1 MRCITSAHN
10 KTHNHTKNTEFDISK
25 KSTISKQI
33 QQYPIIIIIII
44 FNVLRIVGKFWTGVP
59 AQFSQKNWS
68 IQNLGQEDK
77 RANRKQLKA
86 ISGKIKVSQNFSLFL
101 IYSIYVWLLRI
112 KLYDFFPQR
121 HSEVTS
127 RYLSSSAHNDIGFMP
142 YIASYSIGLGLL
154 NTCSMS
160 FYRFE
165 VMRRYLSSSAHSN
178 IGFKYY
184 LLWPGLIYSSF
195 SIQCPFYILL
205 IGALHI
211 DRLYWFQ
218 INTYLSDNAGPHKL

>member
-33 QQYPIIIIIII
+33 QRKQIQQHLIIIILII

-86 ISGKIKVSQNFSLFL
+86 ISGKIKVSQNFSLCL

-112 KLYDFFPQR
+112 RFYDFFLQT

-127 RYLSSSAHNDIGFMP
+127 RYLSSSAMP
-142 YIASYSIGLGLL
+142 TMILASCHI
-154 NTCSMS
+154 
-160 FYRFE
+160 
-165 VMRRYLSSSAHSN
+165 SSC
-178 IGFKYY
+178 
-184 LLWPGLIYSSF
+184 LIF
-195 SIQCPFYILL
+195 
-205 IGALHI
+205 
-211 DRLYWFQ
+211 
-218 INTYLSDNAGPHKL
+218 

>member
-1 MRCITSAHN
+1 MT
-10 KTHNHTKNTEFDISK
+10 F
-25 KSTISKQI
+25 
-33 QQYPIIIIIII
+33 
-44 FNVLRIVGKFWTGVP
+44 
-59 AQFSQKNWS
+59 
-68 IQNLGQEDK
+68 
-77 RANRKQLKA
+77 
-86 ISGKIKVSQNFSLFL
+86 FL
-101 IYSIYVWLLRI
+101 
-112 KLYDFFPQR
+112 QT

-142 YIASYSIGLGLL
+142 YITSYSIGFG
-154 NTCSMS
+154 S
-160 FYRFE
+160 FECMFNEFFFRFE
-165 VMRRYLSSSAHSN
+165 VTRRYLSSSAHSN

-218 INTYLSDNAGPHKL
+218 INTYLSDNAGPHKLWQPSVAQWALAKTNITNTPQELKKVLDTEIET

>member
-86 ISGKIKVSQNFSLFL
+86 ISGKIKVSQNFSLCL
-101 IYSIYVWLLRI
+101 IYSIYVWLFGI
-112 KLYDFFPQR
+112 KLCDFFFLQR

-127 RYLSSSAHNDIGFMP
+127 RYLSSSAMP
-142 YIASYSIGLGLL
+142 TVIWLHA
-154 NTCSMS
+154 
-160 FYRFE
+160 
-165 VMRRYLSSSAHSN
+165 
-178 IGFKYY
+178 
-184 LLWPGLIYSSF
+184 IYESF
-195 SIQCPFYILL
+195 SDVGEIRVYFASKILTPCRM
-205 IGALHI
+205 H
-211 DRLYWFQ
+211 
-218 INTYLSDNAGPHKL
+218 

>member
-1 MRCITSAHN
+1 MT
-10 KTHNHTKNTEFDISK
+10 F
-25 KSTISKQI
+25 
-33 QQYPIIIIIII
+33 
-44 FNVLRIVGKFWTGVP
+44 F
-59 AQFSQKNWS
+59 
-68 IQNLGQEDK
+68 
-77 RANRKQLKA
+77 
-86 ISGKIKVSQNFSLFL
+86 FL
-101 IYSIYVWLLRI
+101 
-112 KLYDFFPQR
+112 QR

-127 RYLSSSAHNDIGFMP
+127 RYLSSSTHNDIGFMP

-184 LLWPGLIYSSF
+184 LVWPGLIYSSF

-205 IGALHI
+205 IGARHI

-218 INTYLSDNAGPHKL
+218 INTYLSDNAGPHKLWQPSVAQWALAKTNITNTPQELKKVLDIEIET

>member
-33 QQYPIIIIIII
+33 QRKQIQQHLIIIILII

-86 ISGKIKVSQNFSLFL
+86 ISAKIKVAGNCSPFL
-101 IYSIYVWLLRI
+101 LAKMERGVWI
-112 KLYDFFPQR
+112 IF
-121 HSEVTS
+121 
-127 RYLSSSAHNDIGFMP
+127 
-142 YIASYSIGLGLL
+142 
-154 NTCSMS
+154 
-160 FYRFE
+160 
-165 VMRRYLSSSAHSN
+165 VMA
-178 IGFKYY
+178 
-184 LLWPGLIYSSF
+184 
-195 SIQCPFYILL
+195 
-205 IGALHI
+205 
-211 DRLYWFQ
+211 
-218 INTYLSDNAGPHKL
+218 

>member
-33 QQYPIIIIIII
+33 QRKQIQQHLIIIILII

-86 ISGKIKVSQNFSLFL
+86 ISGKIKVSQNFSLCL
-101 IYSIYVWLLRI
+101 IYFIYVRLSRI
-112 KLYDFFPQR
+112 KLYDFFFLQR
-121 HSEVTS
+121 HS
-127 RYLSSSAHNDIGFMP
+127 
-142 YIASYSIGLGLL
+142 
-154 NTCSMS
+154 
-160 FYRFE
+160 
-165 VMRRYLSSSAHSN
+165 
-178 IGFKYY
+178 
-184 LLWPGLIYSSF
+184 
-195 SIQCPFYILL
+195 
-205 IGALHI
+205 
-211 DRLYWFQ
+211 
-218 INTYLSDNAGPHKL
+218 